1 MENYFAETR
10 FAVTICDLDG
20 KIVYMNDRACQ
31 VFEKYGGKD
40 LVGRSLYECHKE
52 TSREMIKKF
61 MTDGTT
67 NAYTIE
73 KAGMKKLIHQ
83 SPWFNEGKIA
93 GLVELSIELP
103 AEMPHFVRT
112 P

>member
-10 FAVTICDLDG
+10 FAVTICDLDA
-20 KIVYMNDRACQ
+20 KIVYMNDRSCQ
-31 VFEKYGGKD
+31 VFEKYGGRS
-40 LVGRSLYECHKE
+40 LVGKSLFECHKE
-52 TSREMIKKF
+52 RSVEMIRKF
-61 MTDGTT
+61 LTT
-67 NAYTIE
+67 GDSNSYTIE
-73 KAGMKKLIHQ
+73 KAGVKKLIHQ
-83 SPWFNEGKIA
+83 TPWYKDGNIA

>member
-1 MENYFAETR
+1 MENFFAESN
-10 FAVTICDLDG
+10 FAVTVCDLDA
-20 KIVYMNDRACQ
+20 IIIYMNDRACR
-31 VFEKYGGKD
+31 VFEKYGGRD
-40 LVGRSLYECHKE
+40 LIGKSLFNCHKE
-52 TSREMIKKF
+52 HSSEMIKKF
-61 MTDGTT
+61 MANNTT

-73 KAGMKKLIHQ
+73 KAGVKKLIHQ
-83 SPWFNEGKIA
+83 SPWYKDGKVA